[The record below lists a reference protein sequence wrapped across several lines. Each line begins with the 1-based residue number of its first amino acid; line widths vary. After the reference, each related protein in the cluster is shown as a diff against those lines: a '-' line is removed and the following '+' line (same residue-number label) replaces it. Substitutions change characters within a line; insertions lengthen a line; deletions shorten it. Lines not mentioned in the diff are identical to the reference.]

1 MANCCAHGTL
11 CCADSLTIKES
22 KQWVF
27 FSLWVIVLQ
36 QKLQEKISLSLNT
49 EEWEFRRRQTV
60 CASPAAAAW
69 EQPTSAVLLELVCS
83 LKCKAP
89 SQFGICQL
97 HFLWKMIKL
106 ELLSCL
112 TFFGNIPWVFGE
124 TSLLW
129 VHLFGHRFRGW
140 ASADLNLWLL
150 QGSSC
155 PAPAHSCKKA
165 AVERATDP
173 LGVFQILM
181 LWSPGH
187 PLFILQSI
195 LVWSLPTSQTPSLFL
210 CTLSVMLMLLEEE
223 GVFSPAFSPCHTPS
237 AISTPSSS
245 HQLHQR
251 DLGTTTQ
258 MNPNSTNCRQTRS
271 NAFSPFLSVSLVNEL
286 FAWLHG
292 YLLESRA
299 HAAAYSFPSDKWC
312 Q

>member
-1 MANCCAHGTL
+1 MF
-11 CCADSLTIKES
+11 
-22 KQWVF
+22 F

-36 QKLQEKISLSLNT
+36 QNLQEKISLSLNT
-49 EEWEFRRRQTV
+49 KEWEFRRRQTV
-60 CASPAAAAW
+60 CAPPAAAAW

-89 SQFGICQL
+89 SQFGVCQL

-112 TFFGNIPWVFGE
+112 AFFGNIPWVFGE

-155 PAPAHSCKKA
+155 PAPVHSCKKA

-173 LGVFQILM
+173 LGVFQILT

-223 GVFSPAFSPCHTPS
+223 GVFSPAFSPLPHT
-237 AISTPSSS
+237 ICN
-245 HQLHQR
+245 LHFF
-251 DLGTTTQ
+251 LEPPTAPKGPW
-258 MNPNSTNCRQTRS
+258 NHHPNESKLYKLQTDKIKC
-271 NAFSPFLSVSLVNEL
+271 PFPIPFHKPDWWAVCLITWLPLRKQSL
-286 FAWLHG
+286 FIPFW
-292 YLLESRA
+292 
-299 HAAAYSFPSDKWC
+299 
-312 Q
+312 